1 MFASRAIVVT
11 LGLALAVETHA
22 QASASNAM
30 DHMDHAAMPAAN
42 SVGGI
47 QSDTML
53 PAGAADAAARLA
65 ASPRHREWV
74 MIPAGGTDSVGA
86 WVFYPQRKDKAPV
99 VVVIHEIFGVSPWV
113 KGVGDQ
119 LAAQGFIA
127 IVPDLLTGKQLP
139 DGPDSV
145 KTEAAIAAIRT
156 LKPDDVQHRLVA
168 AGRYGMKLPSA
179 LPKYGVVGFCWGG
192 AASFAHAAASPSVL
206 AAVVYYGMTPD
217 STLLWK
223 VHAPVLG
230 LYAGMDSRVDVSIPV
245 ADSALKKMKVPYDPN
260 IFAGAGHGFARDQ
273 VGMNGAN
280 MTAIQQA
287 WPKTIAWFR
296 KYLGP

>member
-1 MFASRAIVVT
+1 MSTSRALVVT
-11 LGLALAVETHA
+11 LGLALGGAALA
-22 QASASNAM
+22 QSPASSAM
-30 DHMDHAAMPAAN
+30 DHMDHAMTSSSTMSIA
-42 SVGGI
+42 
-47 QSDTML
+47 SDTTL
-53 PAGAADAAARLA
+53 PPNAADAAARLA

-86 WVFYPQRKDKAPV
+86 WIFYPQRKDKAPV
-99 VVVIHEIFGVSPWV
+99 VVVIHEIFGLSTWV

-127 IVPDLLTGKQLP
+127 VVPDLLTGKTVP
-139 DGPDSV
+139 GGPDSINV
-145 KTEAAIAAIRT
+145 DSARKLIAGLNPQDTQRRLIAAG
-156 LKPDDVQHRLVA
+156 A
-168 AGRYGMKLPSA
+168 YGMKLPSA

-192 AASFAHAAASPSVL
+192 ATSFLHAAASPSVL
-206 AAVVYYGMTPD
+206 AAVVYYGVTPD
-217 STLLWK
+217 STMLPR
-223 VHAPVLG
+223 VHVPVLG
-230 LYAGMDSRVDVSIPV
+230 LYGAMDNRVDATIPA
-245 ADSALKKMKVPYDPN
+245 ADSALKKMKVTYEPN

-273 VGMNGAN
+273 MGMNGAN